1 MSSDHSVATY
11 SPWPPREEA
20 VACSCPDRTVVAM
33 GIALAVIGTLLF
45 VAMLFFFVSAVA
57 VTNLDGDRYTDS
69 DPMTE
74 AATDTARTSLHR

>member
-1 MSSDHSVATY
+1 
-11 SPWPPREEA
+11 
-20 VACSCPDRTVVAM
+20 M

-74 AATDTARTSLHR
+74 AATDTARTFRHR